1 MNKWFKIFI
10 FFFLIIVIGLGVA
23 YQATQKAKPPVK
35 QIFINATV
43 LTMNSTNA
51 IVQAIAVDND
61 TIVAVGSN
69 QEIKLLIDEDTL
81 IHDLEGKTLLPG
93 FVDAHSHFP
102 GLATGKLTV
111 DLNSPPIGDIDSI
124 KHIITRLQANIST
137 IKEGKWLIGVGYD
150 DSLLKENRHVNRD
163 DLDRVSSTVPI
174 LLLHVSGHVVAV
186 NSLGLELTG
195 LEISGQDQKIVAPK
209 GGRFVRD
216 DAGRLTGVIE
226 ETARF
231 DALEL
236 AFDLSLFDF
245 IDMVEQGAQEYAAVG
260 VTTAQSGLS
269 KEGQIKGFNII
280 DKLGLIPQ
288 RLVIWPDIDTGKRW
302 LSGEFSDESYNSD
315 NVTIGAVKLVAD
327 GSIQAYTG
335 FLSSPYH
342 KHATGYGEHSE
353 PDYKGYPSIEQQQLE
368 QVIVELHQ
376 KGRQVAV
383 HANGDAAIEMVINA
397 VKKAQTLTPRPD
409 ARHIIIHSQMATTNQ
424 LERMKVWGI
433 TPSFFSS
440 HTYYWGDRHRDIFM
454 GPERSQR
461 ISPAKSATDIGL
473 RFSIH
478 LDTPVVPMNPLFGVW
493 SAVNRITSSGQQL
506 GLNERVSVMQA
517 LRSVTIDAAW
527 QMFLDKKTG
536 SLEVGKKADLV
547 ILAKNPLLQ
556 PTTLDK
562 IDVLET
568 YVAGLN
574 IYTAPSR

>member
-376 KGRQVAV
+376 KGLQVAV

>member
-23 YQATQKAKPPVK
+23 YQATQKAKPPAK

-51 IVQAIAVDND
+51 IVQAIAVEND

-69 QEIKLLIDEDTL
+69 QEIKLLIDENTL

-124 KHIITRLQANIST
+124 KHIINRLQANIST

-174 LLLHVSGHVVAV
+174 LLLHVSGHLVAV

-195 LEISGQDQKIVAPK
+195 LEISGQDQRIVAPK

-288 RLVIWPDIDTGKRW
+288 RLVIWPDMDTGKRW

-315 NVTIGAVKLVAD
+315 NVIIGAVKLVAD

-376 KGRQVAV
+376 KGLQVAV

-397 VKKAQTLTPRPD
+397 VKKAQILTPRPD

-574 IYTAPSR
+574 IYTAPLR